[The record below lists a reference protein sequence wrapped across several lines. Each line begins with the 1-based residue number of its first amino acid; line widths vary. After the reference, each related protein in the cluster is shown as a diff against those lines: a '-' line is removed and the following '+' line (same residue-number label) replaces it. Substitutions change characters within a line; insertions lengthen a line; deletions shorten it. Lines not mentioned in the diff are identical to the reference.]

1 MPPKKCYTKCKPS
14 TIEIVREI
22 PLENKITRQTI
33 DKKTGIT
40 IEEQL
45 LDYCKEPRTINEI
58 RERFNITTN
67 YRVNKSFTK
76 PLIDQGKLQYT
87 IPEDVDNLHQMYLTV
102 GIERTP
108 EIEEIIKQKSITKES
123 AEYKQKILTFCK
135 VPRGI
140 REIEKH
146 IQSKTTT
153 LYVRELVEDGKIK
166 LTHPDIPSY
175 CKQRYFN
182 ASEQCEQF
190 ADDAVAEYCKE
201 PRTKF
206 EIEQYFDITKA
217 MRKGVVQRLL
227 DNGKIC
233 YTKESEKLGKFDG
246 NRRLVKN
253 G

>member
-1 MPPKKCYTKCKPS
+1 M
-14 TIEIVREI
+14 REI
-22 PLENKITRQTI
+22 PIENKITRQTI

-123 AEYKQKILTFCK
+123 AEYKQKILNAIKGDKYDRFHRK
-135 VPRGI
+135 DHPPPPKGARPYPRGVG
-140 REIEKH
+140 R
-146 IQSKTTT
+146 
-153 LYVRELVEDGKIK
+153 
-166 LTHPDIPSY
+166 
-175 CKQRYFN
+175 
-182 ASEQCEQF
+182 A
-190 ADDAVAEYCKE
+190 A
-201 PRTKF
+201 
-206 EIEQYFDITKA
+206 
-217 MRKGVVQRLL
+217 
-227 DNGKIC
+227 
-233 YTKESEKLGKFDG
+233 
-246 NRRLVKN
+246 
-253 G
+253 